1 MDVVNAVWTQ
11 IFAAAS
17 SVGKALGDLGAGALD
32 VGAGAVDAASGAVK
46 DLGESAASAI
56 KGLFKKGK

>member
-1 MDVVNAVWTQ
+1 V
-11 IFAAAS
+11 
-17 SVGKALGDLGAGALD
+17 LGNLGAGALD
-32 VGAGAVDAASGAVK
+32 VGTGAVDAASGAVK